1 MTHAAGLPDSGGVVI
16 SPPYPPRDLVSP
28 KSTVVS
34 SGVATQGCA
43 HGGGAS
49 SSSTSTACHMVV
61 PGASLSLSLSF
72 SFSGSGV
79 SPRATLHAS
88 LGPSCHSTRLKMR
101 SLAARGRLPPRRDG
115 PNEPM
120 REPRATRTDSAVR
133 ASLDHGHP
141 SPHRPLRYYSGVL
154 PSSPR
159 SSALSVP
166 PFSCAVSSPRV
177 GGKGVPAPC
186 AKHTVFSKRPI
197 QSKNFHPSQRSVAFF
212 SVHNSCTL
220 QFHSCLGGAFRS
232 QQQSE
237 GERGHT
243 HSHGDGE
250 AKEGGG
256 RREDGGGGG

>member
-1 MTHAAGLPDSGGVVI
+1 MTHAAGLSDSGGVVI
-16 SPPYPPRDLVSP
+16 SPPYPPRDLLSP

-141 SPHRPLRYYSGVL
+141 SPHRPLRSDSGVL
-154 PSSPR
+154 QSSPR

-166 PFSCAVSSPRV
+166 PFSAAVSSPRV
-177 GGKGVPAPC
+177 GGRKGGY
-186 AKHTVFSKRPI
+186 RPMC
-197 QSKNFHPSQRSVAFF
+197 K
-212 SVHNSCTL
+212 
-220 QFHSCLGGAFRS
+220 
-232 QQQSE
+232 
-237 GERGHT
+237 T
-243 HSHGDGE
+243 HSV
-250 AKEGGG
+250 
-256 RREDGGGGG
+256 